1 MTTESE
7 NNLKYHGEVFLQ
19 LLQSDRFKQFVE
31 LNYEIRR
38 IIDDEEKTIT
48 IEVVEKPPEVVMQS
62 LGGKPKKA
70 KKPSIK
76 LATPDDLTKLLKK
89 KH

>member
-1 MTTESE
+1 MTNEA
-7 NNLKYHGEVFLQ
+7 NLKYHGEVFLQ
-19 LLQSDRFKQFVE
+19 LLASDRFKQFVE

-48 IEVVEKPPEVVMQS
+48 VEVLEKPPEVVMQS

-70 KKPSIK
+70 KKPGIK
-76 LATPDDLTKLLKK
+76 LATQDDLTKLLKK
-89 KH
+89 KR

>member
-48 IEVVEKPPEVVMQS
+48 IEVVEKPPEVVIQS
-62 LGGKPKKA
+62 LGEKPKKA
-70 KKPSIK
+70 KKPGIK